1 MIQLLDK
8 PQQFTH
14 AGFSWGEFKTLQRA
28 FDEKPGIRV
37 AYFKGE
43 VEILTVSPEHAI
55 IAENLGFLL
64 ETWMLDRGIDFVATG
79 DMTVE
84 RERVVSAQG
93 DKSYCFDSKQLVPD
107 LSIEVVIKGEGTS
120 KLKRYAELRVKEVWF
135 WQEGE
140 ISIYRLQDN
149 QYQEA
154 TVSQFAPGIDLFH
167 LAQCAAVESRAK
179 AVKQFRANSPN
190 QE

>member
-14 AGFSWGEFKTLQRA
+14 AGFSWEEFKTLQKA

-37 AYFKGE
+37 AYFKG
-43 VEILTVSPEHAI
+43 
-55 IAENLGFLL
+55 IAGNLGFLL
-64 ETWMLDRGIDFVATG
+64 ESWMLDQGIDFVATE

-84 RERVVSAQG
+84 REGIASAQG
-93 DKSYCFDSKQLVPD
+93 DKSYCFGGKQWVPD
-107 LSIEVVIKGEGTS
+107 LSIEVVITGEGTS
-120 KLKRYAELRVKEVWF
+120 KLKRYAELKVKEVWF

-140 ISIYRLQDN
+140 ISIYQLN
-149 QYQEA
+149 GSQYQEA
-154 TVSQFAPGIDLFH
+154 TDSQFVPSIDLAH

-190 QE
+190 KE